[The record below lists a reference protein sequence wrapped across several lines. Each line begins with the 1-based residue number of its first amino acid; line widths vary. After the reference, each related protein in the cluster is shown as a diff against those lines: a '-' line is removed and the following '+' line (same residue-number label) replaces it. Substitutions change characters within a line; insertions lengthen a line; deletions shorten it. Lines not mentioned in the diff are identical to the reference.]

1 MAFDDRDF
9 RSNKSPR
16 AGETAEG
23 VTTTGGSPVDA
34 VTTIHPA
41 PEIPATEAMRLE
53 CGATVADL
61 VASHVEDAIEAM
73 LEAAKTADRHGDT
86 EVHRVVTD
94 HREPLQYLM
103 TFLAER
109 SGS

>member
-1 MAFDDRDF
+1 MAFDDCDF
-9 RSNKSPR
+9 RANKSPR

-23 VTTTGGSPVDA
+23 MADKESPLPA
-34 VTTIHPA
+34 TSTIHRPSKLPA
-41 PEIPATEAMRLE
+41 VEAMRLE

-61 VASHVEDAIEAM
+61 VASHVEDAIEAL
-73 LEAAKTADRHGDT
+73 LEAAKTADRHGDRD
-86 EVHRVVTD
+86 VHRVVTE

-103 TFLAER
+103 AFLAER